1 MSTVAV
7 QSYLKLLK
15 MLHFLAKISVSNVV
29 EIQPVS
35 KQSLFKFLAL
45 RFFYLMKHLKWY
57 YFHQVPLFRKHRF
70 HKKKINNCIIK
81 KIGQTSKSVL
91 LHYLK
96 SYFCGDQGCKNRN
109 SHGITKSR
117 DWLLKTTTN
126 KTAAARV
133 VIVLLRIAV
142 LQ

>member
-45 RFFYLMKHLKWY
+45 RFFYLMKHLKRY

-70 HKKKINNCIIK
+70 HKKKN
-81 KIGQTSKSVL
+81 
-91 LHYLK
+91 
-96 SYFCGDQGCKNRN
+96 
-109 SHGITKSR
+109 
-117 DWLLKTTTN
+117 
-126 KTAAARV
+126 
-133 VIVLLRIAV
+133 
-142 LQ
+142 